1 MPTTIRIARECL
13 RAMENHAR
21 ENVEVECC
29 GLLFGSEG
37 TITRAV
43 AAGNVAENSA
53 TSYEIAPEEIVR
65 MLRAMR
71 EANLEMLG
79 IYHSHPHS
87 ENAPSPSDIARA
99 YYSEAAYFIFSPLAA
114 REKTIRAF
122 SIRGGR
128 VDELE
133 IEVV

>member
-1 MPTTIRIARECL
+1 MPTAVRIARECL

-21 ENVEVECC
+21 ENSGVECC

-43 AAGNVAENSA
+43 AARNAAEYPS

-65 MLRAMR
+65 TLRAMR

-99 YYSEAAYFIFSPLAA
+99 YYSEAVYFIFSPLAP

-128 VDELE
+128 ATELAIE
-133 IEVV
+133 IV